1 MNSEAYT
8 NGYFN
13 VQDILAS
20 QERISCKFDIEV
32 PNMGRYQF
40 ANNKTT

>member
-1 MNSEAYT
+1 MNSEAYS

-13 VQDILAS
+13 IQDILAS

-32 PNMGRYQF
+32 PNMGGQHLS
-40 ANNKTT
+40 KTI